1 VNTTRLRP
9 KASNFWA
16 RLPGTT
22 RASGSTVD
30 LRAAASGV
38 LPLRHFAPLPRLRF
52 ACVSP
57 RTRTLQY
64 STSTCYRTMT
74 HDNDE

>member
-9 KASNFWA
+9 KASKFWA

-30 LRAAASGV
+30 LRAESGV
-38 LPLRHFAPLPRLRF
+38 IPLRHFAPLPRLRF

-57 RTRTLQY
+57 RTLQY
-64 STSTCYRTMT
+64 STCYRTVT